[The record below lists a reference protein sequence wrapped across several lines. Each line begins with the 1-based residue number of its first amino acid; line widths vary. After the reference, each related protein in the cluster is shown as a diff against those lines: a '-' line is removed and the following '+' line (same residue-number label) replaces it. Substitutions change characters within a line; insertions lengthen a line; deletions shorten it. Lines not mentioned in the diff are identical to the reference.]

1 MRFPL
6 AAMVGKAYGNIY
18 EKRKQLSHQIVVSK
32 TLSLQLGMAETENY
46 AVSEVRQKS
55 LGYFIR
61 SNNTPTS
68 TFLPFGTK
76 EPSVAWHLSGATS
89 Y

>member
-1 MRFPL
+1 ME
-6 AAMVGKAYGNIY
+6 AWKI
-18 EKRKQLSHQIVVSK
+18 KQLSYHIAVSK
-32 TLSLQLGMAETENY
+32 TLSVQLGMAETENN

-68 TFLPFGTK
+68 TYLPFGTK
-76 EPSVAWHLSGATS
+76 EPSVAWHESGATS